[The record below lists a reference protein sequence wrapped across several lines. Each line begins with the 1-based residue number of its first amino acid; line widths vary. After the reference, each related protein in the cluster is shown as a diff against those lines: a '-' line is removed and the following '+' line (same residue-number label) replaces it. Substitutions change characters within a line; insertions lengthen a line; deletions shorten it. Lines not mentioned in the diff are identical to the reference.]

1 MTKVKI
7 CANKSIEDAKACL
20 DAGADIIGI
29 LVGQQHESNDFV
41 TPDKAKEIC
50 DYVAGRCDV
59 SLVTHLTDASEII
72 NLTKYIGNNVIQLHS
87 SIHESEVKKIVDEL
101 PDVELVR
108 VIHVSKDGSLYTD
121 ISSIIYANYFLLDS
135 YNLTTDQ
142 VGGTGITHDWTKS
155 KDIVSNLDRPS
166 FVAGGLTPE
175 NVSTAIEIIKPY
187 GVDVNSGCKND
198 AGVKDPEKVKAFV
211 ENVRNYDKSNE
222 LIDSIIEVEEI

>member
-7 CANKSIEDAKACL
+7 CANKSIEDAAACIE
-20 DAGADIIGI
+20 AGADIIGI

-59 SLVTHLTDASEII
+59 SLVTHLTDAEEII

-87 SIHESEVKKIVDEL
+87 SIHESEVKKIVDAL

-108 VIHVSKDGSLYTD
+108 VVHVSKDGSLYSD
-121 ISSIIYANYFLLDS
+121 ISSIVYANYYLLDS
-135 YNLTTDQ
+135 YNLATDQ

-155 KDIVSNLDRPS
+155 KDIVANLDRPS
-166 FVAGGLTPE
+166 FLAGGLNPE
-175 NVSTAIEIIKPY
+175 NVAKAIEIVKPY
-187 GVDVNSGCKND
+187 GVDVNSGCKGDN
-198 AGVKDPEKVKAFV
+198 GIKDPNKVKSFV
-211 ENVRNYDKSNE
+211 ENVRNYDNSHNNE
-222 LIDSIIEVEEI
+222 PIIEISEI